1 MIKMIRLL
9 ILIGLAALET
19 FLCYEVLFHTVVDQN
34 TLKLKDKIVVIL
46 NIVFAGI
53 LAGISRQHTFFSSI
67 TFLVQILLTSICIW
81 LIVKRS
87 FGMLINLV
95 LFYYGLVALID
106 LGFAFLGMSLWD
118 DFIQYVLINPSS
130 KWQLVIYLVTRVIV
144 IAIMLLIKRKLD
156 TEINI
161 QEYGKLLLGINVA
174 LVFMLLQYQYNIAG
188 IIYGVIPNQGAE
200 MSISLFGTVSL
211 IGFMCILLL
220 KYMLTRKEKD
230 FVTIQEEA
238 THQKYVEMEKIL
250 QQSRHQ
256 IHDLKHDLLA
266 LNEYAKEKDLD
277 GLQNYLQKMGE
288 GLEVTRTGVWTHNRI
303 WDFVIQQKKAQAEE
317 EGIKV
322 DIDIPLLSGLPFDDR
337 EGCVLFGNLLDNA
350 MEACRKIKKGEKW
363 IRIKA
368 DRQQQM
374 LFLQISNSIWEKPK
388 SRENEWITSK
398 KQPSLHGF
406 GLKSVK
412 NIVEQNGG
420 VVTYDVQDNQFTV
433 EMSFFDGD
441 IEN

>member
-1 MIKMIRLL
+1 MIRLL

>member
-1 MIKMIRLL
+1 MIRLL

-34 TLKLKDKIVVIL
+34 TLKLKDKVVVIL

-53 LAGISRQHTFFSSI
+53 LAGISRQHAFFSSI

-87 FGMLINLV
+87 LGMIINLV

-106 LGFAFLGMSLWD
+106 LGFAFFGMSLWN
-118 DFIQYVLINPSS
+118 DFIPYVLINPSS

-266 LNEYAKEKDLD
+266 LNEYAKEKDLE
-277 GLQNYLQKMGE
+277 GLQSYLQKMGE

-398 KQPSLHGF
+398 KQPALHGF